1 MDLSTL
7 AQLIAATSNIILSV
21 VFAVGYYVFLTQ
33 NRQMMEQNTQMLNE
47 MRTSRIARGRP
58 QILVEADYTRLPMV
72 DIVVRN
78 VGSGG
83 ARDIEFDFSAPLIS
97 STGLTLS
104 ELAYFREGMNF
115 LESGE
120 EVRSLW
126 DGFNDLAEVF
136 RQRGL
141 EGGVTVTTRYRD
153 LAGAP
158 YEDEWNINPLLYEE
172 EPIGLGGYKGMS
184 DLVEVAENLRS
195 DVEKIASS
203 VEALVKDQVDS
214 SKDEKDAQGT

>member
-1 MDLSTL
+1 MDLSTS
-7 AQLIAATSNIILSV
+7 AQLAAAASNIVLSV
-21 VFAVGYYVFLTQ
+21 VFAVGYYVFLKQ
-33 NRQMMEQNTQMLNE
+33 NRQMMEQNTQTLSA

-58 QILVEADYTRLPMV
+58 QILAEADYTRLPMG

-120 EVRSLW
+120 P
-126 DGFNDLAEVF
+126 
-136 RQRGL
+136 
-141 EGGVTVTTRYRD
+141 GG
-153 LAGAP
+153 
-158 YEDEWNINPLLYEE
+158 
-172 EPIGLGGYKGMS
+172 
-184 DLVEVAENLRS
+184 
-195 DVEKIASS
+195 
-203 VEALVKDQVDS
+203 
-214 SKDEKDAQGT
+214 